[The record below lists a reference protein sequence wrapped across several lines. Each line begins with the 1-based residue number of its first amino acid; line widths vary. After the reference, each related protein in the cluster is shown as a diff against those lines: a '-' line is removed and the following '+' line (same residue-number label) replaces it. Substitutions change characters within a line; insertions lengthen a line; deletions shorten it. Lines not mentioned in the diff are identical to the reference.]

1 MFNLNVSQ
9 LVRFL
14 KYVLSRIF
22 FFQFD
27 FDYRSKSAAKLN
39 FIQSRWFDERSKFS
53 PLCACTPDKRIREPF
68 LSKRARGR
76 GCYRASSRRYSFV
89 PRGPLRAFCH
99 AINRRVLLMVITIPW
114 ICVHVCVYIYT
125 SKWWSIVFLQIWWN
139 LGVGKFFFFSKN
151 LQNWKKGINFKRLEI
166 WWIFES
172 ERNLREMW
180 ESKGI

>member
-39 FIQSRWFDERSKFS
+39 FIQSRWFDKRSKFS

-114 ICVHVCVYIYT
+114 ICVHVCVYIYVEMV
-125 SKWWSIVFLQIWWN
+125 IDRFFAGLV
-139 LGVGKFFFFSKN
+139 KFGRWKVFFFSKN